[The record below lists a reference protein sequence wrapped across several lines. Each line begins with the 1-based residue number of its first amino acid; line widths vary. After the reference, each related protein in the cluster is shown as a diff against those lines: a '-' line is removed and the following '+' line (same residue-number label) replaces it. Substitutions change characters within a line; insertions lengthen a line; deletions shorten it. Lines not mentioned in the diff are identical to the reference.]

1 MEISRVMKYFMD
13 KGAIAVAQLMGVHY
27 RRSPLIQGGLEILFK
42 ITVTISRTVS
52 NLFCMEKYKDIVTDY
67 YIEPKSEETMG
78 SFIQATNDAPLLV
91 PASRKKKKLEK
102 KKTDNAKCK
111 DIRGFFSRE
120 TKQER
125 TKKKNSHG
133 HNIMTMD

>member
-27 RRSPLIQGGLEILFK
+27 RRSPLIQGGLEILCK

-91 PASRKKKKLEK
+91 PASPKKKKLEK
-102 KKTDNAKCK
+102 EKTDDAKCK

-125 TKKKNSHG
+125 TKKKNSHV

>member
-27 RRSPLIQGGLEILFK
+27 RRSPLIQGGLEILCK

-91 PASRKKKKLEK
+91 PASPKKKE
-102 KKTDNAKCK
+102 
-111 DIRGFFSRE
+111 IRKGE
-120 TKQER
+120 
-125 TKKKNSHG
+125 N
-133 HNIMTMD
+133 